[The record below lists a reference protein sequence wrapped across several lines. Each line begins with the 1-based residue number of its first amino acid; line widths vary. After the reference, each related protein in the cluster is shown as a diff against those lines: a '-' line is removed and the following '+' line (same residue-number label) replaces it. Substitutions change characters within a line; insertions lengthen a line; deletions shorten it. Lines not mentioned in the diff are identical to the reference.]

1 MTNNFSNSTSHD
13 QTKQQWTTGTES
25 IFVFVKLEM
34 NLMLTIKI
42 FILTI

>member
-25 IFVFVKLEM
+25 IFVCETR
-34 NLMLTIKI
+34 NESYAYN
-42 FILTI
+42 